1 MSLTLTDPQHTTDSI
16 LAFLSDV
23 FYNTGIKTGV
33 IAVSGGIDSALSLTL
48 LVKTLGPD
56 SVIPILLPYHN
67 QDMSDAEEICRF
79 NGIPSAQWAVHSIGE
94 HVDRITRELGTDE
107 GLRKGNI
114 MARVRMIM
122 VYDIAKSK
130 NALVCGT
137 ENKSENHLG
146 YFTRFGDEASD
157 IEPIQHLYKTQVRQL
172 CGHLGVPDYFITK
185 APSAGLWD
193 GQTDETEMGF
203 TYDQADRVMEQYIDG
218 GHPQEDI
225 HIDGI
230 GEEVVKKIIERISS
244 SRFKHEVPYRLE
256 E

>member
-1 MSLTLTDPQHTTDSI
+1 MSLILPNSQRTTDSI
-16 LAFLSDV
+16 LSFLSDV

-48 LVKTLGPD
+48 LTKTLGPD
-56 SVIPILLPYHN
+56 SVIPVLLPYHD
-67 QDMSDAEEICRF
+67 QDMIDAEEMCRF
-79 NGIPSAQWAVHSIGE
+79 NGIPTTQWTVHSIGE
-94 HVDRITRELGTDE
+94 HVDRVARAVGATE

-137 ENKSENHLG
+137 ENKSEKYLG

-172 CGHLGVPDYFITK
+172 CTYLNIPARIITK

-193 GQTDETEMGF
+193 GQTDEAEMGF
-203 TYDQADRVMEQYIDG
+203 TYNQADRVMEQYIDEAIPAE
-218 GHPQEDI
+218 HI
-225 HIDGI
+225 HLEGI
-230 GEEVVKKIIERISS
+230 CDDTVKKIIERILS
-244 SRFKHEVPYRLE
+244 SRFKHDVPYRME